1 MVDVNIGAESQA
13 PAGGS
18 VIPQESPV
26 VPEEAA
32 GTPKAGAKTA
42 PNLLLKSL
50 QDEREQ
56 RRIAEAR
63 VQELEESI
71 TSSVS
76 SDTGDEDL
84 SVIKSEV
91 ADLKRRLQKSDVLEA
106 YPELKDKWAD
116 FEEFRADPENKGMN
130 MKTAA
135 KSFLVEKGLIETK
148 RQGLEKPTGGTRAPL
163 SSGMSVDE
171 VKTLRETN
179 YKKYVELLGKGQI
192 KIA

>member
-32 GTPKAGAKTA
+32 GTPKAGDKTD

-135 KSFLVEKGLIETK
+135 KSFLVEKGLVETR
-148 RQGLEKPTGGTRAPL
+148 RQGLEKPTGGARVPL
-163 SSGMSVDE
+163 SSGMSADE

-179 YKKYVELLGKGQI
+179 HKKYREMLLKGQI
-192 KIA
+192 KIG